1 MPDTSQLP
9 ANADLRAL
17 TDQCVM
23 CGLCLPHCPTYRL
36 ERHEAE
42 SPRGRIAVAR
52 LLASGQLAPSANAI
66 AHLDHC
72 LGCLACEVV
81 CPSDVRYE
89 QILVQSRALLEPA
102 RPASLRRWRW
112 LHDPA
117 RLRFLARLGKP
128 FQAFRWAPWLGR
140 VLPGTSRLGRILR
153 EMPRPPGN
161 LPAPLP
167 VQANMPSRGS
177 LTLFAGCL
185 GHPLDA
191 DTVAAARN
199 LLMALGFRVIEPAGS
214 PCCGALALHAGDAE
228 DAARQAHHTR
238 NSLDASPSDAVLVIA
253 SGCLR
258 SLRDHALQG
267 TQLVVDDVLAF
278 LAADEQIARLRF
290 RPLPKRAALMVPCS
304 QIANGTGSAPVKAL
318 LSRIAELE
326 VQLMPEQ
333 PRCCGAAGNY
343 FIESPSQ
350 ADRLRA
356 EKLDQLDTLKA
367 DLLLTSNIG
376 CRVFLDNGLRHQGR
390 NIPVMHPL
398 TLLARQLEPQE
409 R

>member
-36 ERHEAE
+36 QGHEAE
-42 SPRGRIAVAR
+42 SPRGRIAMAR

-161 LPAPLP
+161 LPAP
-167 VQANMPSRGS
+167 
-177 LTLFAGCL
+177 
-185 GHPLDA
+185 
-191 DTVAAARN
+191 
-199 LLMALGFRVIEPAGS
+199 GS

-228 DAARQAHHTR
+228 DAARQSHHTR
-238 NSLDASPSDAVLVIA
+238 KALEAGPSDKVLVIA

-376 CRVFLDNGLRHQGR
+376 CRIFLDNGLRHQGR

>member
-1 MPDTSQLP
+1 
-9 ANADLRAL
+9 
-17 TDQCVM
+17 
-23 CGLCLPHCPTYRL
+23 
-36 ERHEAE
+36 
-42 SPRGRIAVAR
+42 
-52 LLASGQLAPSANAI
+52 
-66 AHLDHC
+66 
-72 LGCLACEVV
+72 
-81 CPSDVRYE
+81 
-89 QILVQSRALLEPA
+89 
-102 RPASLRRWRW
+102 
-112 LHDPA
+112 
-117 RLRFLARLGKP
+117 
-128 FQAFRWAPWLGR
+128 
-140 VLPGTSRLGRILR
+140 
-153 EMPRPPGN
+153 
-161 LPAPLP
+161 
-167 VQANMPSRGS
+167 MPSRGS
-177 LTLFAGCL
+177 LTLFTGCL

-228 DAARQAHHTR
+228 DAARQSHHTR
-238 NSLDASPSDAVLVIA
+238 KALEAGPSDKVLVIA

-258 SLRDHALQG
+258 SLRDQAQQAVEGVDAVL
-267 TQLVVDDVLAF
+267 LVVQMKVPDGMSIEEVAPTLSS
-278 LAADEQIARLRF
+278 ADEQIARLRF

-376 CRVFLDNGLRHQGR
+376 CRIFLDNGLRHQGR
-390 NIPVMHPL
+390 NIPVLHPL